1 MEIRV
6 EREISFRLAV
16 HGRLLIDG
24 DRVCDTLENGATC
37 MKPGSYPLVR
47 SYSLFSAA
55 NGIHRLGEKIAVGE
69 WQYLGFLVRTQPVR
83 GSFSPTSV
91 SCAIAKCPSSS
102 SSARRGCS
110 DCNIPEEP
118 WRFPF
123 STALLCYI
131 SLLSDDII
139 AGILSILLLFLC
151 FISEEV
157 MNAQSCCYNEADC
170 DEKTI

>member
-37 MKPGSYPLVR
+37 MDPGSFPLVP

-69 WQYLGFLVRTQPVR
+69 CQSLGFPLRTAPVR
-83 GSFSPTSV
+83 
-91 SCAIAKCPSSS
+91 
-102 SSARRGCS
+102 
-110 DCNIPEEP
+110 EQ
-118 WRFPF
+118 
-123 STALLCYI
+123 LLTYI
-131 SLLSDDII
+131 RQLRHRQVPLV
-139 AGILSILLLFLC
+139 LV
-151 FISEEV
+151 ISEEG
-157 MNAQSCCYNEADC
+157 MQRL
-170 DEKTI
+170 

>member
-83 GSFSPTSV
+83 EQLLTYIRQLRHRQVPPRPRHQRGGDAATVIYQKSRGDFPSP
-91 SCAIAKCPSSS
+91 
-102 SSARRGCS
+102 R
-110 DCNIPEEP
+110 
-118 WRFPF
+118 
-123 STALLCYI
+123 
-131 SLLSDDII
+131 
-139 AGILSILLLFLC
+139 LC
-151 FISEEV
+151 FAIYRYCPMIS
-157 MNAQSCCYNEADC
+157 
-170 DEKTI
+170 

>member
-37 MKPGSYPLVR
+37 MKPGSFPLVR
-47 SYSLFSAA
+47 SYSLFAAA

-83 GSFSPTSV
+83 
-91 SCAIAKCPSSS
+91 
-102 SSARRGCS
+102 
-110 DCNIPEEP
+110 EQ
-118 WRFPF
+118 
-123 STALLCYI
+123 LLTYI
-131 SLLSDDII
+131 RQLRHRQVPLV
-139 AGILSILLLFLC
+139 LV
-151 FISEEV
+151 ISEEG
-157 MNAQSCCYNEADC
+157 MQRL
-170 DEKTI
+170 

>member
-83 GSFSPTSV
+83 
-91 SCAIAKCPSSS
+91 KQ
-102 SSARRGCS
+102 
-110 DCNIPEEP
+110 
-118 WRFPF
+118 
-123 STALLCYI
+123 LLTHI
-131 SLLSDDII
+131 RQLRHRQVPLV
-139 AGILSILLLFLC
+139 LV
-151 FISEEV
+151 ISEEG
-157 MNAQSCCYNEADC
+157 MQRL
-170 DEKTI
+170 